1 MAIIIRKV
9 QSFRRGRKVGN
20 YQWRVYK
27 ITKYGVCLIKF
38 IMFGSLKTSVLE
50 MNGNNMDIISD
61 IPGFSDNQ
69 PTLLDGTGTD
79 QP

>member
-1 MAIIIRKV
+1 
-9 QSFRRGRKVGN
+9 
-20 YQWRVYK
+20 
-27 ITKYGVCLIKF
+27 
-38 IMFGSLKTSVLE
+38 MFGSLKTSVLE